1 MDCARKSKKCV
12 RVRDHENATARAQDT
27 QIVQGVHTAIR
38 VFSSD
43 TRMVGD
49 TSSEKEESSI
59 VLTRTLMVAP
69 PAPEAA
75 SSPWL
80 AMVWVCWP
88 LLNVTAST
96 NLNLAVLYNSK

>member
-1 MDCARKSKKCV
+1 M
-12 RVRDHENATARAQDT
+12 RDHENATARAQDT

-69 PAPEAA
+69 PAPEPA